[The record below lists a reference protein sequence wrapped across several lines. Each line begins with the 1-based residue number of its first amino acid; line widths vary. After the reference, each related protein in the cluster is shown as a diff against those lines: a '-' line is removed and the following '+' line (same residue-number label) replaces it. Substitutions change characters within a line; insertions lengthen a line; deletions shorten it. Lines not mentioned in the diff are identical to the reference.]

1 MAAGSMNARGLD
13 QGPDR
18 TTTVVLVV
26 ASIWAVALIALIV
39 LLTKQGPV
47 GLITFALGLLPIA
60 LVVIVVRSMIKH

>member
-1 MAAGSMNARGLD
+1 M
-13 QGPDR
+13 
-18 TTTVVLVV
+18 LVV